1 MGWSKRQ
8 LVDAAFEELG
18 MAGYVFNLQPEQ
30 LQIAVRRLD
39 AMMAQWSAL
48 GIRVSYPISDNP
60 KSVRIEDVTHVPDFA
75 LEAIFKNLALKL
87 APVYGKQISPDL
99 RSDAKRAYN
108 ALLSKVVGVREMA
121 LGVLPA
127 GAGRKA
133 PLDPFIEER
142 IDDIQTGLDG
152 YIEYSGNEGIGDF
165 N

>member
-8 LVDAAFEELG
+8 LVEAAFEELG

-75 LEAIFKNLALKL
+75 LEAIFFRFR
-87 APVYGKQISPDL
+87 
-99 RSDAKRAYN
+99 RSGCRFPNRSCRYA
-108 ALLSKVVGVREMA
+108 S
-121 LGVLPA
+121 
-127 GAGRKA
+127 GRC
-133 PLDPFIEER
+133 R
-142 IDDIQTGLDG
+142 IANRCSCL
-152 YIEYSGNEGIGDF
+152 
-165 N
+165 